1 MPAPTSNN
9 RPSLSLQT
17 GIPYGPGKLSVPEVS
32 QAGTTVLYEMGD
44 RTADRAWN
52 GDGLNLS
59 VEARV
64 RAAMNGDAQLDRVQ
78 VKAGVEGLA
87 AKINVVENGR
97 GKVNFDGV
105 SLSDGFFKG
114 QVDDARDYLKENKVA
129 AVGAAIGTL
138 VVAHEVA
145 KSAGPIKVDTGNIDV
160 YKNGGFTAAVVG
172 EVAITG
178 DKNWIRGQGAKA
190 KLNYHNDASGDWS
203 LEAGYD
209 RDSRTRVQGNW
220 NKTFDNGVSMHANA
234 FYEEK
239 TKNAGVFVGVGYRF

>member
-9 RPSLSLQT
+9 RPNLSLQT
-17 GIPYGPGKLSVPEVS
+17 GIPYGPGKLSVPDANE
-32 QAGTTVLYEMGD
+32 AGTTVRYELGD
-44 RTADRAWN
+44 RTADRAFN

-64 RAAMNGDAQLDRVQ
+64 RAATNGDAELERVQ
-78 VKAGVEGLA
+78 LKGGVEGLA

-97 GKVNFDGV
+97 GKLNFNGL

-114 QVDDARDYLKENKVA
+114 KVDDARDYLKENPAA
-129 AVGAAIGTL
+129 AVGAVVGTV
-138 VVAHEVA
+138 VVAHEAA
-145 KSAGPIKVDTGNIDV
+145 KVAGPIKVDTGNINV
-160 YKNGGFTAAVVG
+160 YKRDGFTAAVVG

-178 DKNWIRGQGAKA
+178 DKNWIRAQGAKA
-190 KLNYHNDASGDWS
+190 KLNYHDDASGDWS

-220 NKTFDNGVSMHANA
+220 NKTFDNGVNVHANA